1 MGNCYLTLNYGHVKI
16 PMPMSVISVLDW
28 WKFVVSI
35 FSWQTY
41 HGKLLQVYA
50 SEPFLAED
58 LPCFQIL
65 IIKVDSTSIG
75 PLALWTQWGLFFIH
89 LSNESEFSTYKGM
102 NSEGMKI
109 G

>member
-1 MGNCYLTLNYGHVKI
+1 
-16 PMPMSVISVLDW
+16 MSVISVLDW

-65 IIKVDSTSIG
+65 IIKVDSTSVG
-75 PLALWTQWGLFFIH
+75 PLGCQLH
-89 LSNESEFSTYKGM
+89 SNICGSTLPLYL
-102 NSEGMKI
+102 NC
-109 G
+109 